1 MKLIMA
7 ILFLM
12 VMINTVSHA
21 NESLRAKEPA
31 PTTAPTPNNAKKT
44 DGALKIVSP
53 SHPSTK
59 HMKKMICAD
68 CSKPTPDCECPEKQG
83 DARQRKTDLYRQ

>member
-12 VMINTVSHA
+12 VMVDTVAHA

-31 PTTAPTPNNAKKT
+31 PTTTPTPVEAKKT
-44 DGALKIVSP
+44 DGALKIISP

-59 HMKKMICAD
+59 QMKKMICAD
-68 CSKPTPDCECPEKQG
+68 CSKPTPDCECPDKHG
-83 DARQRKTDLYRQ
+83 DARQRKTDHYRQ